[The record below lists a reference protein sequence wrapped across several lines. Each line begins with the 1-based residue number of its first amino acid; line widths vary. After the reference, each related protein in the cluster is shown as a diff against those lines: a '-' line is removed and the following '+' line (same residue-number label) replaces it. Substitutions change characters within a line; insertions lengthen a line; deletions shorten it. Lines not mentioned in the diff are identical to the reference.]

1 MFDTKEIKKAFEDF
15 GKKVV
20 KDARSN
26 LAAKDKDVSGNLSR
40 SLDYEFEGYKGGF
53 RFVISMDD
61 YGIFQDIGVK
71 GTTSTYPE
79 TARAQEKYKTDG
91 DSKPR
96 FGSCR
101 GEKGGLTKGINKW
114 VRARRF
120 QFQSRQEGTKGQ
132 FLSYE
137 STAFIIRRS
146 IWNKGIRATEFFS
159 AAFENNFKKL
169 TPKIEEAVSISVD
182 KLLDFTI
189 KENFKK

>member
-1 MFDTKEIKKAFEDF
+1 MFDTEEIKKAFDDF

-53 RFVISMDD
+53 RFVINMDD

-71 GTTSTYPE
+71 GTKSTYPE

-96 FGSCR
+96 FGSGR
-101 GEKGGLTKGINKW
+101 GKKGGLTKGINKW

-120 QFQSRQEGTKGQ
+120 QFQSRQEGTRGQ

-159 AAFENNFKKL
+159 DAFR
-169 TPKIEEAVSISVD
+169 
-182 KLLDFTI
+182 
-189 KENFKK
+189 KEL